1 MIAFLIDILGIHD
14 VEQGLDEAARMGR
27 EAAEEAAAEGESSDD
42 LGGVSPPDSPI
53 PSVVAFNLDEEF
65 FAIASSR
72 GKQTID
78 FVELQL
84 LLVDLDSPKRFI
96 YFIGLVDIF
105 TYYGVKK
112 RTASAAKGIKYGS
125 DAENISTVKP
135 DQVTYFIV
143 TIKHRFLVCQTSTW
157 ICQ

>member
-1 MIAFLIDILGIHD
+1 
-14 VEQGLDEAARMGR
+14 MGR
-27 EAAEEAAAEGESSDD
+27 EAAEESGVTEGESGDD

-72 GKQTID
+72 
-78 FVELQL
+78 E
-84 LLVDLDSPKRFI
+84 SPKRYV

-125 DAENISTVKP
+125 DADNISTVKP
-135 DQVTYFIV
+135 DQVNSFA
-143 TIKHRFLVCQTSTW
+143 
-157 ICQ
+157 